1 MNISELNPYMNQLVR
16 LKAKNGIGQGMILYG
31 YIRELHIFNGSEY
44 LIWQDSDEDC
54 KQKFVIR
61 NVIDVEKIV

>member
-1 MNISELNPYMNQLVR
+1 MNISDLNPYLNQLVR
-16 LKAKNGIGQGMILYG
+16 LTSENFLKQRFHLVG
-31 YIRELHIFNGSEY
+31 YITELHICNKGDY
-44 LIWQDSDEDC
+44 LIWNDADEDC

>member
-1 MNISELNPYMNQLVR
+1 MNISDLNPYLNQLVR
-16 LKAKNGIGQGMILYG
+16 LTSENMYRQRFHIIG
-31 YIRELHIFNGSEY
+31 YISELHICNKGDY
-44 LIWQDSDEDC
+44 LIWNDADEDC